1 MRIEE
6 IFNNCE
12 FIGSLVG
19 TETVTIKLSIN
30 VPGFDRSTLLFI
42 REIPSQKMNTE
53 IYLRIESSANK
64 IINLSTEMQ
73 TKIWEELWN
82 KYIWICEES
91 EPFDIIDSEDVKS
104 ANIRYY
110 GIEDLNTLKKL
121 TIISNVDTEVI
132 SNLDDGY
139 AEELLNEELIWK
151 LNFRAEW
158 IGDGFI
164 QIKINSDNILN
175 SVLYQ

>member
-19 TETVTIKLSIN
+19 TETVGIKLSVKI
-30 VPGFDRSTLLFI
+30 PGFDKTTLLYI

-53 IYLRIESSANK
+53 IYLRIENSVNN
-64 IINLSTEMQ
+64 IINLSSEMQ

-82 KYIWICEES
+82 KYIWVCEES
-91 EPFDIIDSEDVKS
+91 EPFDNLDSEDVKS
-104 ANIRYY
+104 GNIRYY

-121 TIISNVDTEVI
+121 TILTNIDTETYNFNDEVEFANDEI
-132 SNLDDGY
+132 
-139 AEELLNEELIWK
+139 IW
-151 LNFRAEW
+151 NFYFNSEW

-164 QIKINSDNILN
+164 R
-175 SVLYQ
+175 VLIDKEHVQDCEIHW

>member
-19 TETVTIKLSIN
+19 TETVSIKLSIN
-30 VPGFDRSTLLFI
+30 VPGFDKSTFLYI

-53 IYLRIESSANK
+53 IYLRIESSANN

-82 KYIWICEES
+82 KYIWTCEES
-91 EPFDIIDSEDVKS
+91 EPFDILDSEDVKS

-121 TIISNVDTEVI
+121 TKISNIDTEVI
-132 SNLDDGY
+132 SNFEDGFE
-139 AEELLNEELIWK
+139 EELPNEELIWN
-151 LNFRAEW
+151 LNFGADW
-158 IGDGFI
+158 IGDGFF
-164 QIKINSDNILN
+164 QITINSDNILN